1 MNEIGGLLLFP
12 GRAAGLNRFRNHL
25 QLLLVL
31 FGGFFA
37 ARGLRGAVLPLDLQL
52 ATLLLDRLQLA
63 AIDAPVRELVIIAAA
78 LRRLFVLLLRE
89 FFRNFSHVGV
99 GGSGAF
105 HFAVG
110 VVPLVALGAA
120 NPLLAVHVGILARV
134 VIHLETEIAFL
145 VFAAFFKAVLTK
157 RHFAIVFQLELV
169 IHHSSLL
176 GPRKVQRGAEVVVAT
191 LRGFAN
197 RAGALP
203 DRGQS
208 LGLGGDLAELSGGSG
223 AREGRGIE
231 FLFRHF
237 SGLFCPFLTLE

>member
-1 MNEIGGLLLFP
+1 MNKTGGLLLFP
-12 GRAAGLNRFRNHL
+12 SRAAGLNRFRNYL

-31 FGGFFA
+31 FGAGGFIA
-37 ARGLRGAVLPLDLQL
+37 ARWLRGAVLPLDLQL
-52 ATLLLDRLQLA
+52 STLLLDRLQLA
-63 AIDAPVRELVIIAAA
+63 AIDTPIRKLVIVAAP
-78 LRRLFVLLLRE
+78 LRRLFVLFLRE
-89 FFRNFSHVGV
+89 FFRNFPHVRV

-157 RHFAIVFQLELV
+157 RHFAIVFQLKLV

-176 GPRKVQRGAEVVVAT
+176 GPRKVQCGAEMIVAA
-191 LRGFAN
+191 LRGLAN
-197 RAGALP
+197 
-203 DRGQS
+203 
-208 LGLGGDLAELSGGSG
+208 
-223 AREGRGIE
+223 
-231 FLFRHF
+231 
-237 SGLFCPFLTLE
+237 